1 MQLCSF
7 VGPTH
12 GEPNMLI
19 LGFATSETHI
29 DIELPILGI
38 EATVIHFL
46 HDKIQGSFTTAEK
59 DV

>member
-1 MQLCSF
+1 
-7 VGPTH
+7 
-12 GEPNMLI
+12 MLI